1 MIYTYLMSGEFANR
15 IKAIIDTYDKM
26 QAALKKEKKQTQA
39 RWAEQ
44 EKLFDSVTA
53 NLMGMSGDL
62 KGIAG
67 KEIIALPEF
76 SE

>member
-1 MIYTYLMSGEFANR
+1 
-15 IKAIIDTYDKM
+15 M
-26 QAALKKEKKQTQA
+26 QSALKKEKKQTQA

-76 SE
+76 DE